1 MDLSLIENQIINNA
15 VRGGTFHQKK
25 VGNQI
30 KFVISDVKSAKRLI
44 LILAYYILE
53 KEIHKGK
60 FQIQYKKNDSARFIF
75 TINAWP

>member
-1 MDLSLIENQIINNA
+1 MDLSMRVFYQNWELNKN
-15 VRGGTFHQKK
+15 
-25 VGNQI
+25 
-30 KFVISDVKSAKRLI
+30 VISDGKSAKQLI
-44 LILAYYILE
+44 LILAYYTLE